1 MFRPSDTEGP
11 ESHMQIRAY
20 GIVSVRFCFAA
31 TLGVLLLFKCKRP
44 PPEEVAFQ
52 NAPYKG

>member
-1 MFRPSDTEGP
+1 
-11 ESHMQIRAY
+11 MQIRAY